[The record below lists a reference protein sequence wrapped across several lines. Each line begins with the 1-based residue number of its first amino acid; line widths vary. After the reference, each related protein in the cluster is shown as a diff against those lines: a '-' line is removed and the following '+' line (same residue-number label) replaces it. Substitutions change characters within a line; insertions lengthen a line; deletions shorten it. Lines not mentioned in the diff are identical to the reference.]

1 MDVNVRQV
9 NATGRQ
15 AAQLREYAAPAL
27 VAPRLP
33 ARHTRAHPGQAGK
46 RRIAKIRR
54 AQPRHTSG
62 SGGRGE
68 HITTR
73 RGRCRCECDA
83 VARIEEEAQA
93 RQAEAADP
101 PPGRGRGAGA
111 GAGGKERPLGGRA
124 KPNAESPRRTR
135 HNKPH
140 EKAGRQGR
148 AERKEEEE
156 ESAWRRRGGMRR
168 ARPPPVPTAPGDAGG
183 PEVKYRGVRRRPSGR
198 YAAEIRDPARKT
210 PIWLGTFDSAEAAAR
225 AYDAAART
233 IRGAAARTNFPS
245 AAVPPPPLPAT
256 VTAPA
261 ATAGAATS
269 SHSSTVESWSG
280 GGAPAGILRAAAAPA
295 AEEDCRSYCG
305 SSSSVLCEDG
315 ASGPGCGDEAAA
327 PPPAPLPFDLNVPDP
342 AADEMDWR
350 CDTVLHL

>member
-1 MDVNVRQV
+1 
-9 NATGRQ
+9 
-15 AAQLREYAAPAL
+15 
-27 VAPRLP
+27 
-33 ARHTRAHPGQAGK
+33 
-46 RRIAKIRR
+46 
-54 AQPRHTSG
+54 
-62 SGGRGE
+62 
-68 HITTR
+68 
-73 RGRCRCECDA
+73 
-83 VARIEEEAQA
+83 
-93 RQAEAADP
+93 
-101 PPGRGRGAGA
+101 
-111 GAGGKERPLGGRA
+111 
-124 KPNAESPRRTR
+124 
-135 HNKPH
+135 
-140 EKAGRQGR
+140 
-148 AERKEEEE
+148 
-156 ESAWRRRGGMRR
+156 MRR
-168 ARPPPVPTAPGDAGG
+168 ARPPPVPVPVPVPTAPGDAGG

-225 AYDAAART
+225 AYDDAART

-245 AAVPPPPLPAT
+245 ASVSAAVPPPPLLPAT

-261 ATAGAATS
+261 AAAGAGAATS

-350 CDTVLHL
+350 CDTLLHL